1 MKKLLLITDN
11 FPFGVNEYTF
21 ILPELPELCKR
32 FEVIIASV
40 NCNDPQTIELPT
52 NIKVLRVNANK
63 SKYKLT
69 GRICAFSD
77 LAFYRE
83 CARVIDSK
91 NRVTKKLLW
100 CHSYYS
106 VGEGFARELKSK
118 LDEMNWKPD
127 IIYTY
132 WHMTPLY
139 GVLRRKKWFGN
150 PKVVTRAHGRDIY
163 NFRNHLDYQAF
174 KKESDMLADSTI
186 LACDCALK
194 YYNEHFSVTDQ
205 KKNFVSYIG
214 SDADVNS
221 FAAHKKTSRL
231 RLISCSNVNSVKRLH
246 LIIDAL
252 SLIDDVDISWTHIGD
267 GPLMDTITKYA
278 EDKLCKDNIKYEFLG
293 RMQNDKLK
301 QLYKCGDHDCFI
313 TTTGTEGGVPIS
325 IVEAY
330 AHGIPAIATAV
341 GGVPEIV
348 SNENGVLLSQNPSAE
363 EIAEAIK
370 KIAVL
375 DEEKYSS
382 ICKNAYDCWKKDF
395 VASENA
401 ARFAE
406 KLLKM
411 CE

>member
-11 FPFGVNEYTF
+11 FPFGINEYTF

-32 FEVIIASV
+32 FEVVVASV
-40 NCNDPQTIELPT
+40 NCNDAQTVDLPE
-52 NIKVLRVNANK
+52 NIKVLRINANK
-63 SKYKLT
+63 PKYKLT
-69 GRICAFSD
+69 GRIRALID
-77 LAFYRE
+77 PAFYRE
-83 CARVIDSK
+83 CRRVIASK
-91 NRVTKKLLW
+91 DKVIKKLLW

-106 VGEGFARELKSK
+106 VGEGFARELKYK
-118 LDEMNWKPD
+118 LDKMNWKPD

-150 PKVVTRAHGRDIY
+150 PRVVTRAHGRDIY
-163 NFRNHLDYQAF
+163 NFRNHLGYQAF
-174 KKESDMLADSTI
+174 KKESDILVDSTI
-186 LACDCALK
+186 MACDCALR

-205 KKNFVSYIG
+205 KKNILSYIG
-214 SDADVNS
+214 SDADGDS
-221 FAAHKKTSRL
+221 FIAHTKTNKF
-231 RLISCSNVNSVKRLH
+231 RLISCSGINSGKRVH

-252 SLIDDVDISWTHIGD
+252 SLIDDVEISWTHIGD
-267 GPLMDTITKYA
+267 GPLMGTIKKYA
-278 EDKLCKDNIKYEFLG
+278 EEKLEKENIEYEFMG
-293 RMQNDKLK
+293 RVQNDKLK
-301 QLYKCGDHDCFI
+301 QLYKLGIHDFFI
-313 TTTGTEGGVPIS
+313 TATETEGGVPIS

-341 GGVPEIV
+341 GGIPEIV

-363 EIAEAIK
+363 EIADAIK
-370 KIAVL
+370 AMSELKDAEYTIM
-375 DEEKYSS
+375 
-382 ICKNAYDCWKKDF
+382 CQNAYDCWKKDF

-406 KLLKM
+406 KLLKI